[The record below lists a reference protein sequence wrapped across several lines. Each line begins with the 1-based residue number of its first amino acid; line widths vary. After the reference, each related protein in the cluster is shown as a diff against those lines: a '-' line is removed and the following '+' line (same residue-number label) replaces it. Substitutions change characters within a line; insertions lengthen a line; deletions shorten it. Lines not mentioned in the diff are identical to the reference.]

1 MDPKRCFF
9 SCSEY
14 GNTYSN
20 GRVVG
25 KVDYKDNRGGGPPLG
40 VHPFLNFKGAK
51 GLKVSIWSMME
62 GSKKNFGFHQP

>member
-1 MDPKRCFF
+1 M
-9 SCSEY
+9 
-14 GNTYSN
+14 SN
-20 GRVVG
+20 NGLHP
-25 KVDYKDNRGGGPPLG
+25 PPLG